1 MTINARTWIII
12 VNYRTAGLVV
22 NCLRSLSSQI
32 GELSG
37 GRVLVIDN
45 ASGDDSVA
53 NLAGA
58 IKREGWSE
66 WANVLPLDHNGGF
79 AFGNNAGIR
88 VAQASPTGCDYLF
101 LLNPDTLVRPNAIKA
116 LISFMDLH
124 PEVGIA
130 GSQLENIEGGVERSA
145 HRFHSPLSQLREG
158 ARLSVLDRFLANNL
172 VTPPLRDDA
181 HLCDWVSGASMI
193 VRREVF
199 EDIGLLDE
207 GYFLY
212 YEEVDFCRRAT
223 MSGWNIW
230 YVPDSKVMH
239 IEGAATGIQKAARR
253 RPAYWYNSRRRYFT
267 KNYGVTGLVLTDLLW
282 SLGRLSYLARRIAG
296 LGAQGDTRDP
306 KWFMFDILWG
316 DLRSILNG
324 QAWRIIRNK
333 DMR

>member
-1 MTINARTWIII
+1 M
-12 VNYRTAGLVV
+12 
-22 NCLRSLSSQI
+22 
-32 GELSG
+32 
-37 GRVLVIDN
+37 IDN
-45 ASGDDSVA
+45 ASGNGSVA
-53 NLAGA
+53 RLVDA
-58 IKREGWSE
+58 IEREGWSG

-88 VAQASPTGCDYLF
+88 VALASPIGCDYLF

-116 LISFMDLH
+116 LISFMDRH

-130 GSQLENIEGGVERSA
+130 GSLLENVEGGVECSA
-145 HRFHSPLSQLREG
+145 HKFHSPLSELLEG
-158 ARLSVLDRFLANNL
+158 ARLGVLDQVLSSHL
-172 VTPPLRDDA
+172 VTPPLRDEA

-199 EDIGLLDE
+199 EDIGFLDE

-223 MSGWNIW
+223 MAGWNIW

-239 IEGAATGIQKAARR
+239 LEGAATGIQKSARR

-282 SLGRLSYLARRIAG
+282 SLGRLSYLARRIVG
-296 LGAQGDTRDP
+296 LGAKGETRDP
-306 KWFMFDILWG
+306 KWFMLDILWG
-316 DLRSILNG
+316 DLHSILNG
-324 QAWRIIRNK
+324 QAWRIARNK
-333 DMR
+333 DMS